1 MDIKP
6 ELSGAL
12 RRFQIIAWIV
22 SVLLFVLMFVAVPL
36 RYIAGIP
43 QLSAVISPI
52 HGFGYMI
59 YIVLAFDLA
68 RRVNWPLWPRTVV
81 VLLAGTIPIFSFINE
96 RKVTKDL
103 IAAYPKEAPAASA

>member
-1 MDIKP
+1 MEIKP
-6 ELSGAL
+6 ELAGAL

-36 RYIAGIP
+36 RYIGGIP
-43 QLSAVISPI
+43 ELSAMISPI
-52 HGFGYMI
+52 HGFGYMV

-96 RKVTKDL
+96 RKVTKQL
-103 IAAYPKEAPAASA
+103 IAQHPKDAATESV